1 MSSSFRL
8 PSRQYIVNTY
18 DATKLCDVGYPL
30 VGKIIE
36 NTDQLFG
43 LSNRSYISTKEM
55 TNFAVI

>member
-8 PSRQYIVNTY
+8 PFRRYVVNT
-18 DATKLCDVGYPL
+18 YPL

-36 NTDQLFG
+36 NIDQLFG